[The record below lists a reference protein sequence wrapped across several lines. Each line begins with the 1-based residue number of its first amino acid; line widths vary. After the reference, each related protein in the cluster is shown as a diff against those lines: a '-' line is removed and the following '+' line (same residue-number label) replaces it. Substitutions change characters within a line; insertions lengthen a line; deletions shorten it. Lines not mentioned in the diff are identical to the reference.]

1 MTGLDTNVLVRYLEQ
16 DDENQFRAVLRLL
29 TKKGA
34 VYFVSDVVLVETF
47 WVLTNIYQWT
57 ALEVAEAYES
67 LLTISNLTFESE
79 SRLRVA
85 LRAVKKGAVLADE
98 LIIAMSSHH
107 GCRDFATFDKG
118 IVKRHAFAFLL
129 KAD

>member
-1 MTGLDTNVLVRYLEQ
+1 MTGLDTNILVRYLEQ

-29 TKKGA
+29 IKKGA
-34 VYFVSDVVLVETF
+34 VYFVSDMVLVETF
-47 WVLTNIYQWT
+47 WVLTNLYQWT
-57 ALEVAEAYES
+57 ALEVVEAYES

-85 LRAVKKGAVLADE
+85 FRAVKKGADPPDE
-98 LIIAMSSHH
+98 LIVAMSRHH
-107 GCRDFATFDKG
+107 GCRDFASFDKG
-118 IVKRHAFAFLL
+118 IVKRHDFAFLP